1 MIGLYMDTEISGVN
15 LSGKRSSILDH
26 FIDKINSINQAG
38 PGYIYIEESEGREYH
53 DSPTSH
59 MRSVILTKLVS
70 AVPPKIGF
78 WKTTNAEIT
87 VQLTDGSI
95 VPLYDSYMMEN
106 GNNDTYQSHTYAS
119 PSYQIMAELDR
130 YAEHGRAKETYTSS
144 IDRHYATKYK
154 RKVTFYA
161 QNDYEDMKALND
173 LMEKEN
179 PHIFEDPNKTFA
191 DLYMKSGLYI
201 TEIVRRLYNNA
212 EIQRQTFGTGKA
224 RFDPRSRS

>member
-26 FIDKINSINQAG
+26 FIDKINSINLAG

-53 DSPTSH
+53 DGPTSH

-179 PHIFEDPNKTFA
+179 KRRK
-191 DLYMKSGLYI
+191 DLEEQRRKI
-201 TEIVRRLYNNA
+201 EEEIARLKAQY
-212 EIQRQTFGTGKA
+212 GDKA
-224 RFDPRSRS
+224 RTEEPREDVAQLSSQIEKMFE